1 MVISQYDLGVK
12 LKPQV
17 VAAITA
23 ALFEI
28 LEEEKPSL
36 PYVPKKNKNW
46 KELGKHERCWMLRLR
61 R

>member
-1 MVISQYDLGVK
+1 MGVK

-17 VAAITA
+17 VAAIAA

-36 PYVPKKNKNW
+36 PYVPKKNKKW
-46 KELGKHERCWMLRLR
+46 KELGKHERCWMLRLGR
-61 R
+61 